1 MALPGR
7 ASVRLEFPRRQGL
20 RVGVAFWCTIVFLGT
35 HTQTSRAQAGAR
47 PEFVIGLSVGELSG
61 GPLWNLPWQLAPVPP
76 DSTDSLTLGRRLLRP
91 SLVLGLDLT
100 LFRSPLIGY
109 TIEAQYLGFSTESSC
124 APLGPYVRDSVRLN
138 EQACSDIQGR
148 RMPSRAVAVLGGLTA
163 RSNAGGGSY
172 FFLRALAG
180 AAYLARSLTEMAG
193 EARVLLQTDSGIVL
207 VPTRVVFLEEK
218 EPVSLTW
225 IATVSGGAR
234 IAVSRDYNLA
244 VQVSDVLVG
253 LPVPTGPG
261 SPASDPRYRRSLAP
275 VARRAF
281 HFPTISVAVD
291 LVFGRARDRRY

>member
-7 ASVRLEFPRRQGL
+7 ASVRLEFPSRQGL
-20 RVGVAFWCTIVFLGT
+20 RVGVAFWCTVVFLGA
-35 HTQTSRAQAGAR
+35 HTQTSRAQSGAR
-47 PEFVIGLSVGELSG
+47 PEFVIGLSVGALSG
-61 GPLWNLPWQLAPVPP
+61 GPLWNLPRQLAPVPP
-76 DSTDSLTLGRRLLRP
+76 DSTDSLTLARRLLRP

-100 LFRSPLIGY
+100 LFRRAHVGY
-109 TIEAQYLGFSTESSC
+109 TIELLYLGFATESRC
-124 APLGPYVRDSVRLN
+124 APLGPFVQDSLRLN
-138 EQACSDIQGR
+138 EQACTDIQGR
-148 RMPSRAVAVLGGLTA
+148 RMPSSAVAVLGGLAA

-193 EARVLLQTDSGIVL
+193 EARVLLQTDSGTVL

-218 EPVSLTW
+218 EPASLTW

-261 SPASDPRYRRSLAP
+261 SPASDPLFRRSLAP

-281 HFPTISVAVD
+281 HFPTISVALD